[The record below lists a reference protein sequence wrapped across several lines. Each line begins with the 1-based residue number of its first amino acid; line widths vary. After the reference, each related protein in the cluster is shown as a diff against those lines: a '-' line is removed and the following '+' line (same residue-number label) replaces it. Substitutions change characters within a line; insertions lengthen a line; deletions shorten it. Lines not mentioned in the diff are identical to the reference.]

1 MTQRPDPDHARPDT
15 SRVVARA
22 LDALMVLA
30 ESDGLTRA
38 DLARRLS
45 LPATTTLRLLTTL
58 AARRMAEMDPAT
70 QRWTVG
76 PAAFRLGAAFL
87 RRGGLAERAAPILRD
102 LSVQSGETAVL
113 AVADG
118 DAALIVAQVL
128 SPHPVRADLPTGTR
142 LALHASAPGKAL
154 IAYLP
159 LARVQALLGRGNL
172 PALTGASMTD
182 QGVLTADLAT
192 IRHSGVSRETA
203 ESTGGLNGLA
213 APVFG
218 GLGDPVAALGLAG
231 PDSRLTG
238 AGMDRLAPSVVEA
251 AKALG
256 RALGGA

>member
-1 MTQRPDPDHARPDT
+1 MAHSSDPDT

-22 LDALMVLA
+22 LDALMALA
-30 ESDGLTRA
+30 ETDGLTRA
-38 DLARRLS
+38 ELARHLS

-87 RRGGLAERAAPILRD
+87 RRGGLADRAAPILRD
-102 LSVQSGETAVL
+102 LAAHSGETAVL

-118 DAALIVAQVL
+118 DAALIVAQAL
-128 SPHPVRADLPTGTR
+128 SAHPVRADLPAGTR

-159 LARVQALLGRGNL
+159 LARVQALLGRGDL
-172 PALTGASMTD
+172 PALTPASMTD

-192 IRHSGVSRETA
+192 IRHSGAAREIGESA
-203 ESTGGLNGLA
+203 EGLNGLA

-218 GLGDPVAALGLAG
+218 GLGDPVAALGLVG
-231 PDSRLTG
+231 PDRRLTG
-238 AGMDRLAPSVVEA
+238 ARLDGLAPQVIAA

-256 RALGGA
+256 RALGGT